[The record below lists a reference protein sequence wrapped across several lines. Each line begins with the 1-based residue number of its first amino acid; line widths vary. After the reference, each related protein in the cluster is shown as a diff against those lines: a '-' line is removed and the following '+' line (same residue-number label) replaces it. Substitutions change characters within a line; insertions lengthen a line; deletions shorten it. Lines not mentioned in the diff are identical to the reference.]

1 MHTQKSSFQYTQFK
15 GVVTMS
21 LMDGLLLL
29 LFNTVICIS
38 LPKVLT
44 LLASNR
50 TRQSESLSD

>member
-1 MHTQKSSFQYTQFK
+1 
-15 GVVTMS
+15 MS
-21 LMDGLLLL
+21 LMDGWLLL